1 MCMTAYLDHAATTP
15 MLDSARRAMSE
26 QLGQVGNPS
35 SLHGSGRRVRM
46 AVEEAREA
54 VAVALRAR
62 PADVIFTAGG
72 TEANNLAIKGLY
84 WRSIATSPARHR
96 ILASSIEHHAV
107 LDPVQWLH
115 DDQGANVEWV
125 PVDASGRVDLAAL
138 GEAIEREPESVALVT
153 VMWANNEIGTVQPV
167 ADIARLCARFGIP
180 FHTDA
185 VQATSWLDIGF
196 DVPGLSALTISG
208 HKVGGPHGSGAL
220 LLRGDLT
227 PMALLHGGGQERDV
241 RSGTVDAPSAVGLA
255 TALTETVAHRER
267 TTGRI
272 RHLRDDLIH
281 RVRQVVPEAILNGPE
296 SPDERLANNAH
307 FSFPGCEGD
316 ALLLLLD
323 AAGVECSTG
332 SACTAGIPQPSHVLL
347 AIGADAMTARS
358 SLRFSLG
365 SASTAS
371 DVDALIDAL
380 PAVHARAQRAGLV
393 GMRS

>member
-1 MCMTAYLDHAATTP
+1 MTAYLDHAATTP
-15 MLDSARRAMSE
+15 MLDSARKAMSE
-26 QLGQVGNPS
+26 QLVQVGNPS

-54 VAVALRAR
+54 VALALRAR

-72 TEANNLAIKGLY
+72 TEANNVAIKGLY
-84 WRSIATSPARHR
+84 WRSVATSPTRHR

-107 LDPVQWLH
+107 LDPVQWLN
-115 DDQGANVEWV
+115 DDQGAKVEWI
-125 PVDASGRVDLAAL
+125 PVDAAGRVDVNALAT
-138 GEAIEREPESVALVT
+138 AIEREPESVALVT
-153 VMWANNEIGTVQPV
+153 IMWANNEIGTVQP
-167 ADIARLCARFGIP
+167 IAQIAQLCAQFGIP

-241 RSGTVDAPSAVGLA
+241 RSGTIDAPSAVGLA
-255 TALTETVAHRER
+255 TALTETVADRDQ
-267 TTGRI
+267 TTARI
-272 RHLRDDLIH
+272 RLLRDDLIA
-281 RVRQVVPEAILNGPE
+281 RVRHVVPEAILNGPE
-296 SPDERLANNAH
+296 AGDERLANNAH

-316 ALLLLLD
+316 ALLMLLD
-323 AAGVECSTG
+323 AVGVECSTG

-365 SASTAS
+365 RASTAS
-371 DVDALIDAL
+371 DVDALIDSL
-380 PAVHARAQRAGLV
+380 PAVHGRAQRAGLV
-393 GMRS
+393 GIRS